1 MLLRKLVVVGLVSF
15 FSFAANIAT
24 AEDAVGPSSSFI
36 GVDDVN
42 FSDPNQPFA
51 GDRFRLDISAGDTA
65 RFGVTTQTPSDS
77 YNPDFRRYEVA
88 VVARATSD
96 IDVAF
101 AQSGAF
107 GFNDDGD
114 LERRSRGSELRL
126 GRRLANL
133 REQSSEPQLESS
145 WYLFAASEDEALT
158 WRPGGRNEF
167 GGSSSSFAVQ
177 DRVEIGDMQAGVTY
191 ESTNGWQASLA
202 YVEREYSI
210 RTGSRRISGEE
221 AFTGFTLTMRH

>member
-1 MLLRKLVVVGLVSF
+1 MLLRKLVVVGLAGF
-15 FSFAANIAT
+15 FSLAANIAT
-24 AEDAVGPSSSFI
+24 AEDAVGPNASFV
-36 GVDDVN
+36 GVHDVD
-42 FSDPNQPFA
+42 FSDPNQPLA
-51 GDRFRLDISAGDTA
+51 GDRFALDIGAGDA
-65 RFGVTTQTPSDS
+65 PRFGLATQTPTDS
-77 YNPDFRRYEVA
+77 FNPNFRRYEVA

-114 LERRSRGSELRL
+114 LERRSQGSELRL

-133 REQSSEPQLESS
+133 REQSREPQLEGS

-167 GGSSSSFAVQ
+167 GGSSSSFALQ

-191 ESTNGWQASLA
+191 ESNGWQASFA

-210 RTGSRRISGEE
+210 RTGSRRVSGEE